1 MYRPGPDN
9 SWRRASPLT
18 RLAVLAVVAAM
29 LPLWPAPVL
38 LGALCLA
45 LAGAAGLGFGRVL
58 GLRLLVLMAPVGL
71 ALGLV
76 HGFLIARGPP
86 GICGPV
92 ACYPEGLR
100 YALLVFSRLALLLS
114 VSLIFVMTTRPSDL
128 ARALDGAG
136 VRPSVSYLL
145 TAPLSLVESVG
156 QEARQIRDSLQ
167 MRGLSARGP
176 LRERF
181 RMLVGMVNPL
191 VRGLITEAPVRAE
204 ALEMRGFRASPKRGL
219 IDPVED
225 TAREIWLRRGLLAI
239 ALLQL
244 GLLLL
249 WR

>member
-1 MYRPGPDN
+1 MYRPGPDTF
-9 SWRRASPLT
+9 WRRASPLT
-18 RLAVLAVVAAM
+18 RLAVLALVATM
-29 LPLWPAPVL
+29 LPVWPAPVL
-38 LGALCLA
+38 LAALCLA
-45 LAGAAGLGFGRVL
+45 LAAGFALGFGRVL
-58 GLRLLVLMAPVGL
+58 CLRMLALMLPVGI

-76 HGFLIARGPP
+76 HGFLIERDAAGS
-86 GICGPV
+86 CGPFP
-92 ACYPEGLR
+92 CYPEGLR

-145 TAPLSLVESVG
+145 TAPLSLVEGVV

-181 RMLVGMVNPL
+181 RMLAGMVNPL
-191 VRGLITEAPVRAE
+191 VRGLITEAPIRAE
-204 ALEMRGFRASPKRGL
+204 ALEMRGFRASPRRGL

-225 TAREIWLRRGLLAI
+225 SPAEIWLRRGLLAL
-239 ALLQL
+239 AVLQL
-244 GLLLL
+244 GILLL